1 MDALGGCKGLTTI
14 VVNDGNTV
22 YDSRDNCNAI
32 IETATNTL
40 IAGCQNTVIPNSV
53 TSIGDY
59 SFHNCA
65 ALTEITIPSSITSI
79 ADYAFAGC
87 TSLTEIAIGS
97 GVTTIGNDAFSGC
110 SGLTTVNFNAEN
122 CTSMGNYFGR
132 VFQDCSKLKSINIG
146 KKVKSIPNYAFSYCK
161 GLSEITI
168 PNSVTTIGSE
178 AFSHC
183 TSLSKVT
190 ILYNVAEIGDCAFTC
205 SDNIKNV
212 YVYPTVPPTAYV
224 NPFSEK
230 VNRNATLH
238 TPVESREEYATALYW
253 REFANISNDLTAIAG
268 VMVDDNITISMAN
281 STLVISGVAD
291 DAAVQIFTAGG
302 ALLHSTTVAEVSNIT
317 LPRGV
322 YLVQVSGVTKKV
334 VL

>member
-1 MDALGGCKGLTTI
+1 MGSLDYPVFNNCVNLTTI
-14 VVNDGNTV
+14 NIGANVKSIPDYAFHDCASLT
-22 YDSRDNCNAI
+22 DI
-32 IETATNTL
+32 T
-40 IAGCQNTVIPNSV
+40 IPNSV
-53 TSIGDY
+53 TSIG
-59 SFHNCA
+59 NW
-65 ALTEITIPSSITSI
+65 
-79 ADYAFAGC
+79 AFAGC
-87 TSLTEIAIGS
+87 TSLTEITIGS
-97 GVTTIGNDAFSGC
+97 GVTTIGGDAFLGC
-110 SGLTTVNFNAEN
+110 TGLTTVNFNAEN

-302 ALLHSTTVAEVSNIT
+302 ALLHSTTVAEVSNIA